1 MNHRER
7 VFKTLRSEPV
17 DRIAR
22 GEFFIA
28 DDFVRDFFAL
38 REDAPIEFEH
48 HREIITQLDLD
59 LACVSVS
66 AGWGALEQP
75 DEPRAFEM
83 LARWRAE
90 NDRFVCALMDGPFS
104 AAVQARGFN
113 ELMHAIRGAP
123 ELARDLFQRG
133 ADAARVIANAA
144 RDAGA
149 EGVVL
154 GEDIAY
160 GKQTY
165 IAPDDLRALYFPALR
180 DLVRDLRARDLVVFF
195 HSDGNLNAVLDDL
208 VACQFDGIQGLEPDA
223 GMTMRGTRARVGDA
237 ITLWGNLNFDFL
249 SAPRADAEIARAT
262 RDVIESNGRVI
273 FGSCGGLVAGMNVET
288 VRRVHRQEKPGFS
301 KKPGF

>member
-1 MNHRER
+1 VNHRDR
-7 VFKTLRSEPV
+7 IFYTLRGESI
-17 DRIAR
+17 DRVAR

-28 DDFVRDFFAL
+28 AGFVREFFAL
-38 REDAPIEFEH
+38 RDNDPIAFH
-48 HREIITQLDLD
+48 HYREIIEQLDLD
-59 LACVSVS
+59 LASVALS
-66 AGWGALEQP
+66 GGWGALDQP
-75 DEPRAFEM
+75 DETRA
-83 LARWRAE
+83 LHAIARWRAE
-90 NDRFVCALMDGPFS
+90 CDRFVFALMDGAFS
-104 AAVQARGFN
+104 AAVRARGFDG
-113 ELMHAIRGAP
+113 LMHAIRGAP

-288 VRRVHRQEKPGFS
+288 VRRVHRQEKPGF
-301 KKPGF
+301 